1 MKTLIFNG
9 SPRPHG
15 DTASLIQELR
25 KELAGECMAV
35 NAYRCDIA
43 PCVDCR
49 ACKTKSGCAI
59 QDGMQEVYDYIQDC
73 DNILIASPIYF
84 SELTG
89 RLLDVGSRLQTY
101 FCARSFRKETPIA
114 KPKRGAVILVGGGDG
129 SSEKAAGTARTLLR
143 LMNCKDIH
151 EPVCS
156 HDTDRIPA
164 VEDAQALAGVRSVA
178 AFFNQE
184 NKLPGSTSTGAF

>member
-9 SPRPHG
+9 SPRPNG
-15 DTASLIQELR
+15 NTAGLLRILQEQLP
-25 KELAGECMAV
+25 GECMV
-35 NAYRCDIA
+35 VDAYRCDIS

-49 ACKTKSGCAI
+49 ACKTRSGCAI
-59 QDGMQEVYDYIQDC
+59 QDGMQAVYGYIQEC

-89 RLLDVGSRLQTY
+89 KLLDVGSRLQTY
-101 FCARSFRKETPIA
+101 FSARFFRKETPVA
-114 KPKRGAVILVGGGDG
+114 KSKRGAIILVGGGDG
-129 SSEKAAGTARTLLR
+129 SSEKAADTARTLLR

-151 EPVCS
+151 ELICS

-164 VEDAQALAGVRSVA
+164 IEDAQALAGVESIVK
-178 AFFNQE
+178 FFMQE
-184 NKLPGSTSTGAF
+184 N

>member
-1 MKTLIFNG
+1 MKTLILNG

-15 DTASLIQELR
+15 DTVSLIQALR
-25 KELAGECMAV
+25 EELAGECMTV

-49 ACKTKSGCAI
+49 ACKTHSGCAM
-59 QDGMQEVYDYIQDC
+59 QDGMQEVYDYIQAC

-101 FCARSFRKETPIA
+101 FCARHFRKETPVPKA
-114 KPKRGAVILVGGGDG
+114 KRGAVILAGGGDG
-129 SSEKAAGTARTLLR
+129 RPEKAAGTARALLR
-143 LMNCKDIH
+143 LMNCQDIH
-151 EPVCS
+151 ELVCS
-156 HDTDRIPA
+156 HGTDRIPA
-164 VEDAQALAGVRSVA
+164 VEDEQALAGVKSIA
-178 AFFNQE
+178 AYFNQE
-184 NKLPGSTSTGAF
+184 NRN

>member
-1 MKTLIFNG
+1 MKTLVLNG

-15 DTASLIQELR
+15 DTVSLIEALQ

-35 NAYRCDIA
+35 NAYRCDIS

-101 FCARSFRKETPIA
+101 FSARFFRKETPVRKA
-114 KPKRGAVILVGGGDG
+114 KRGAVILVGGGDG
-129 SSEKAAGTARTLLR
+129 SPEKAAGTARTLLR
-143 LMNCKDIH
+143 LMNCKEIH

-164 VEDAQALAGVRSVA
+164 VEDGQALAGVKSIA

-184 NKLPGSTSTGAF
+184 NRN